1 MSIEIRYLAWAI
13 VLGFAQ
19 LLLASMLVT
28 RHRGMAWNAGPRDTD
43 AGPLPVLAGRAQ
55 RAERNFLETF
65 PFFAA
70 AVLAVAWSGR
80 ADAHTALGVQLYLWS
95 RLAYVP
101 LYLFAVRYLRSL
113 AWALAMAGLA
123 LVLWPLLF

>member
-1 MSIEIRYLAWAI
+1 MSIEIQYLAWAV

-19 LLLASMLVT
+19 LLLASLLAT
-28 RHRGMAWNAGPRDTD
+28 RQRGVAWNTGPRDAA
-43 AGPLPVLAGRAQ
+43 AGPLPATAGRAQ
-55 RAERNFLETF
+55 RALGNFLETF

-70 AVLAVAWSGR
+70 AVLAVVWSGR

-95 RLAYVP
+95 RLVYVP

-123 LVLWPLLF
+123 LVLWPLLG